1 MPGRSNRLALLVRT
15 GPYWSREPRAEADL
29 ALAALS
35 LDFDVEVFFTGDS
48 ILQLAQDKAGASAGL
63 PAGYKAWSALP
74 DLGSVRVFA
83 ESAWINRCQCL
94 GIGLV
99 LPVEGLGFVSMKQ
112 RWRSCD
118 HVMVL

>member
-1 MPGRSNRLALLVRT
+1 MPGSNNRLALLVKT
-15 GPYWSREPRAEADL
+15 GPYCSRESRAEADL

-35 LDFDVEVFFTGDS
+35 LDYVVEIYFTGDS
-48 ILQLAQDKAGASAGL
+48 ILQLAQDKVGAGASL

-74 DLGSVRVFA
+74 ELGSVRIFA
-83 ESAWINRCQCL
+83 ESAWISRCQRL
-94 GIGLV
+94 GIALA

-118 HVMVL
+118 HVVVL

>member
-1 MPGRSNRLALLVRT
+1 MTGRNNRLALLVRT
-15 GPYWSREPRAEADL
+15 GPYWSRESRAEADP

-35 LDFDVEVFFTGDS
+35 LDFDVEIYFIGDS
-48 ILQLAQDKAGASAGL
+48 ILQLAEDKDGTSAGL

-74 DLGSVRVFA
+74 DVGSVRFFA
-83 ESAWINRCQCL
+83 DSAWVSRCQRL

-99 LPVEGLGFVSMKQ
+99 LPIEGLGFMSMKQ
-112 RWRSCD
+112 RWRRCD